1 MPKSDMAKAVSDAT
15 GRKVTDEA
23 IFASVL
29 NAAQQKGDLTE
40 LPEYQAGADFTPYGQ
55 SFQKNPRI
63 FSTYLDTLAVKYGLV
78 FIKAGLAQNPLGIFK
93 RGEIPFGGKIES
105 VVFDVIEPKMYR
117 PDLIDDTKAL
127 VQAYKDQSEEL
138 AKQKEANTKLMYERL
153 RRAENVEKEE
163 DKEAEALDDALD
175 DIDIYDI
182 DED

>member
-1 MPKSDMAKAVSDAT
+1 MAKAVSDAT
-15 GRKVTDEA
+15 GRNVSDEA

-29 NAAQQKGDLTE
+29 NTAQQKGDLTE

-117 PDLIDDTKAL
+117 PDLIDGPENPFATNFGKVAGETYTASQDIESRNTIVDTQDTMFFQNLTQFNNFVWGKITQL
-127 VQAYKDQSEEL
+127 VNGAI
-138 AKQKEANTKLMYERL
+138 
-153 RRAENVEKEE
+153 
-163 DKEAEALDDALD
+163 LD
-175 DIDIYDI
+175 
-182 DED
+182 

>member
-1 MPKSDMAKAVSDAT
+1 M
-15 GRKVTDEA
+15 
-23 IFASVL
+23 
-29 NAAQQKGDLTE
+29 N
-40 LPEYQAGADFTPYGQ
+40 
-55 SFQKNPRI
+55 
-63 FSTYLDTLAVKYGLV
+63 KY
-78 FIKAGLAQNPLGIFK
+78 
-93 RGEIPFGGKIES
+93 EIPDLLESLDDLDLVNVIGSLYDLGEDNAPIIADHLEEMES
-105 VVFDVIEPKMYR
+105 VQDRVSE
-117 PDLIDDTKAL
+117 LIDDTKAL